1 MGRIGLYEWLGT
13 FRLIEYLY
21 KMEKILFLHG
31 ALGSKL
37 QFSPLM
43 QKLSDKYDCY
53 SLNFAGHGGE
63 MIPAQGLTFQ
73 TFAKNILDFLDANN
87 LDKVNLFGFSM
98 GGYAALY
105 FAHLHPTRV
114 QKIMTLNVKFN
125 WDPIT
130 TAKETGMLDPDKMF
144 EKVPAFAN
152 NLMVLHGMNIWKN
165 LLKSTSD
172 MMKKLSETIVM
183 SEEELKEIAHPVLLG
198 IGDRDNT
205 SSVKETLDVYLK
217 MQKAQLWVLPNT
229 AHPFERVDLDVL
241 ENMTRKFFNN

>member
-1 MGRIGLYEWLGT
+1 
-13 FRLIEYLY
+13 
-21 KMEKILFLHG
+21 MEKILFLHG

-37 QFSPLM
+37 QFVPLM
-43 QKLSDKYDCY
+43 AALKDDFECH

-63 MIPAQGLTFQ
+63 MIPGQGLTFQ
-73 TFAKNILDFLDANN
+73 TFSQNITDYLEAQ
-87 LDKVNLFGFSM
+87 KIEKINLFGFSM

-114 QKIMTLNVKFN
+114 NKIFTLNVKFN

-130 TAKETGMLDPDKMF
+130 TAKETGLLDPDKMF

-172 MMKKLSETIVM
+172 MMKKLSETVVM
-183 SEEELKEIAHPVLLG
+183 SEEELKSIAHPILLG

-205 SSVKETLDVYLK
+205 SSVKETLAIFQK
-217 MQKAQLWVLPNT
+217 FQKAQLWVIPNT
-229 AHPFERVDLDVL
+229 AHPFERIDLNQL
-241 ENMTRKFFNN
+241 EMMTRNFYKN

>member
-1 MGRIGLYEWLGT
+1 LGRDCLIKWLGT

-21 KMEKILFLHG
+21 RMEKIVFLHG

-43 QKLSDKYDCY
+43 QKLSDSYECY
-53 SLNFAGHGGE
+53 ALNFAGHGGE
-63 MIPAQGLTFQ
+63 MIPAQGLTFP
-73 TFAKNILDFLDANN
+73 TFAQNILDFLNANK
-87 LDKVNLFGFSM
+87 LEKVNLCGFSM

-105 FAHLHPTRV
+105 FAHLYPERV
-114 QKIMTLNVKFN
+114 EKIMTINVKFN

-172 MMKKLSETIVM
+172 MMKKLAETVVM
-183 SEEELKEIAHPVLLG
+183 SEEQLAGIKHPVLLS
-198 IGDRDNT
+198 IGDRDQT
-205 SSVKETLDVYLK
+205 SSIKETLTIYQLLPN
-217 MQKAQLWVLPNT
+217 AQFCVIPNT
-229 AHPFERVDLDVL
+229 AHPFERISNNVL
-241 ENMTRKFFNN
+241 ETTIRNFIKD